1 MSESGEQIVR
11 DGLAGCPPAVLH
23 SEVCD
28 DAATRPFVEKFIAD
42 LPGRLAAMDGA
53 WRRGEM
59 AHLSHLALLLKGA
72 AGGFGYPDMTQAAE
86 ELSLAAISGE
96 PIVQVKRAIRRLA
109 SLYEAAL
116 RGMEWGGR

>member
-11 DGLAGCPPAVLH
+11 NRVAGCPPAVLR
-23 SEVCD
+23 SEVYED
-28 DAATRPFVEKFIAD
+28 EATRSLVEQFIAD

-59 AHLSHLALLLKGA
+59 AHLSHLAMLLKGA
-72 AGGFGYPDMTQAAE
+72 AGGFGYPDMAQAAE
-86 ELSLAAISGE
+86 ELSRAAIGGE
-96 PIVQVKRAIRRLA
+96 PIVQARCAIHRLA

-116 RGMEWGGR
+116 RGIEWNGR

>member
-1 MSESGEQIVR
+1 MNESGEQIVR
-11 DGLAGCPPAVLH
+11 EGLAGCPPAVLH
-23 SEVCD
+23 SEVYED
-28 DAATRPFVEKFIAD
+28 TAMMPFVEKFIAD

-59 AHLSHLALLLKGA
+59 AHLSHLAMLLKGA
-72 AGGFGYPDMTQAAE
+72 AGGFGYPDMAQAAG
-86 ELSLAAISGE
+86 ELSRAAIGGE
-96 PIVQVKRAIRRLA
+96 PIVRIKRAIHRLA